1 MVSLLHIN
9 FSTATSCPAIIN
21 VLDHRILQVMLFQNG
36 RGFNLTLNA
45 LFLLERFQR
54 VSQLRKTFTAQETPE
69 IPINRQ
75 VHQFGGFPVLLKI
88 VGHSCVNTDSHVIDK
103 SSLMYFL
110 VSKKVGPIF
119 NDIDLPLIVH

>member
-1 MVSLLHIN
+1 
-9 FSTATSCPAIIN
+9 
-21 VLDHRILQVMLFQNG
+21 MLFQNG